1 MGSPLPALQLLE
13 QALDLPPAQRAEWL
27 RAAAGGDAALRD
39 EALALLQAH
48 ADSVGLLEP
57 APLPQQL
64 GPWTLRQRLGVGGM
78 GEVFLAERD
87 DGGYRQRAALK
98 LCVVGLG
105 GPAALARFHA
115 ERRFL
120 ARLEHPNVA
129 RVIDGGTAP
138 DGRPFVVMEYVD
150 GAPIDRWCATR
161 RLPPRERVRLFLQ
174 VLAAV
179 GAAHRA
185 LILHRD
191 IKPGNVMVDA
201 AGQVKL
207 LDFGIAKS
215 LADEPAL
222 TGTGLAPL
230 TPQYASPEQLAGE
243 PLGTASDVYSLG
255 LLLHG
260 LLTGRLPFTQAG
272 RTTAQMVELLRS
284 EPPTSPSAKLDVQAL
299 GIGERE
305 APGWRRVLA
314 GDLDQV
320 LRKALAADPAR
331 RYAGADE
338 FAADLERWLDSRPVA
353 ARRGERLYR
362 ARLFLRRNRLP
373 VAASAAALLALA
385 IGLAVAAQQAVVAR
399 QAAARAE
406 AARGFLL
413 ALIADANPVASG
425 REPSLKEA
433 LDQALPRIPEHF
445 VAQVDSEADVRLGI
459 GVAYT
464 NLNQLDAAEAQFA
477 RALELRTPGTP
488 AYAEV
493 LQARAL
499 LAWTRGRT
507 DAAETDYRAA
517 LAVFAADPAQARAA
531 GEVRNELASLMS
543 DLGRFDEA
551 VQHAQTAVDNARALQ
566 LEPGALGARLENLGS
581 ALQGLGRLD
590 AADAAYR
597 EALAQ
602 LEQALPQRTVAYAV
616 ALNNFALVQRD
627 RGAAAEALA
636 LFQRAVQVREA
647 AFGADHADLA
657 GPLVNAA
664 RLQAEMG
671 EVAVARDNAARA
683 VELAARHFAPDYVGL
698 GHVHLGAAEVALAAG
713 DGADTRRH
721 AQAALA
727 VFARADAA
735 DPGWSARAQ
744 RLIDAAAAHG
754 EGGDATSGRDPAP

>member
-1 MGSPLPALQLLE
+1 MATPLPALLLLE
-13 QALDLPPAQRAEWL
+13 QALDLPADQRAPWL
-27 RAAAGGDAALRD
+27 RAAAGDDTALRD

-57 APLPQQL
+57 APLPARL
-64 GPWTLRQRLGVGGM
+64 GPWTLARRLGAGGM

-87 DGGYRQRAALK
+87 HGDYRQRAALK
-98 LCVVGLG
+98 LCVMGAG

-115 ERRFL
+115 ERQFL
-120 ARLEHPNVA
+120 ARLEHPNIA

-138 DGRPFVVMEYVD
+138 DGRPYVVMEYVD

-179 GAAHRA
+179 GAAHQA

-191 IKPGNVMVDA
+191 IKPGNVMVDDG
-201 AGQVKL
+201 GQVKL

-215 LADEPAL
+215 LADGPAL

-243 PLGTASDVYSLG
+243 PLGTASDVYALG

-284 EPPTSPSAKLDVQAL
+284 APLASPSAKLDVQAL
-299 GIGERE
+299 GVGERE
-305 APGWRRVLA
+305 AKGWRRSLA

-320 LRKALAADPAR
+320 LRKALAADPVR
-331 RYAGADE
+331 RYASAEE

-353 ARRGERLYR
+353 ARRGEGLYR
-362 ARLFLRRNRLP
+362 ARLFLRRNRLV
-373 VAASAAALLALA
+373 VAASSAAVLALA
-385 IGLAVAAQQAVVAR
+385 VGLAIAAQQAIAAR
-399 QAAARAE
+399 QAAERAE
-406 AARGFLL
+406 SARGFLL

-445 VAQVDSEADVRLGI
+445 VSQPDSEADVRLGI
-459 GVAYT
+459 GLAYT
-464 NLNQLDAAEAQFA
+464 NLNQLDAAEAQFT
-477 RALELRTPGTP
+477 RALALRTRGTP
-488 AYAEV
+488 AFAEV

-507 DAAETDYRAA
+507 DAAEADYRAA
-517 LAVFAADPAQARAA
+517 LAVFAGNPSQARAA

-551 VQHAQTAVDNARALQ
+551 VVHAQAAVDNARTLQ
-566 LEPGALGARLENLGS
+566 LEAGALGARLENLGS

-590 AADAAYR
+590 DADAAYR

-602 LEQALPQRTVAYAV
+602 LERALPQRTVAYAV

-627 RGAAAEALA
+627 RGELAEALA

-647 AFGADHADLA
+647 AFGADHGDLA
-657 GPLVNAA
+657 GPLVNTA
-664 RLQAEMG
+664 RLQAERG
-671 EVAVARDNAARA
+671 EVAAARSNAARA
-683 VELAARHFAPDYVGL
+683 VDLASRHFAPDYIGL

-713 DGADTRRH
+713 DAAATRRH
-721 AQAALA
+721 AEAALA

-744 RLIDAAAAHG
+744 RLIAAAAARG
-754 EGGDATSGRDPAP
+754 EEGDATSGRDPAP